1 MALDPNLKD
10 ILQNLQSDI
19 TLTIQLKYLLHY
31 LRLKRLVTEAESQQ
45 LSNDGKETEAEKN
58 GKLIRIIMGKGEEAF
73 DLFVE
78 ALQEETE
85 HLGHNN
91 LARKLQEEKNLQ
103 AGRAGE
109 LLFKRNMELKHRL
122 PKPPPRRKTTSG
134 APIPSPKP
142 NSRPQQVS
150 LN

>member
-1 MALDPNLKD
+1 MMALDPSLRD

-85 HLGHNN
+85 HLGHNS
-91 LARKLQEEKNLQ
+91 LARKLQEEKKLQ

-109 LLFKRNMELKHRL
+109 L
-122 PKPPPRRKTTSG
+122 KPRPPEPLPRRKVTSS
-134 APIPSPKP
+134 APIPPPKP